1 MRDPEL
7 RFSSRVDKYIRYRP
21 GYPAAVL
28 DLLRRECGLTSESR
42 IADVGS
48 GTGIL
53 SELFLQNGNRVW
65 GVEPNA
71 EMRSAAERLLREYS
85 GFHSIAG
92 SAEAT
97 TLEQHSADFITA
109 AQAFHWFDVEKARRE
124 FGRIIK
130 PRGRI
135 VLVWNRRK
143 MKGTPFLEAYEQL
156 LHKFGTDY
164 AQVSETAVKEERVR
178 SFFGPGAVARKTFS
192 NQQRFDWEGL
202 KGRLLSSSY
211 TPEPGHPNYEPMLEH
226 LDRLFRAHAADGKVV
241 LEYETEVCYGQ
252 LEGART
258 A

>member
-1 MRDPEL
+1 MRDPKL
-7 RFSSRVDKYIRYRP
+7 RFSSRVNNYIRYRP
-21 GYPAAVL
+21 GYPAAAL

-42 IADVGS
+42 IADIGS

-53 SELFLQNGNRVW
+53 SELFLHNGNCVW

-71 EMRSAAERLLREYS
+71 EMRCAAERLLRQYP

-97 TLEQHSADFITA
+97 TLDQHSVDFITA
-109 AQAFHWFDVEKARRE
+109 AQAFHWFDVEKARKE
-124 FGRIIK
+124 FTRIIK
-130 PRGRI
+130 PVGWV

-143 MKGTPFLEAYEQL
+143 GTGTPFLEAYEQL
-156 LHKFGTDY
+156 LRKFGTDY

-178 SFFGPGAVARKTFS
+178 SFFGPGAVARQTFS
-192 NQQRFDWEGL
+192 NQQRFDWKGL

-211 TPEPGHPNYEPMLEH
+211 TPEPGDANYEPMLEH

-241 LEYETEVCYGQ
+241 FEYDTEVCYGQ
-252 LEGART
+252 LEGAGKI
-258 A
+258 